1 MSLKLSRSPAD
12 LVGVEISVLLIVS
25 SLALA
30 AVLIYLI
37 AHYEET
43 ESERERHS

>member
-1 MSLKLSRSPAD
+1 MSI
-12 LVGVEISVLLIVS
+12 LVIVS

-43 ESERERHS
+43 DAERERHSH